1 MKILN
6 LARVKEILREI
17 DIVPAIEEGFIKY
30 SAGLAVIPPVGE
42 LLFAD
47 PPGDV
52 HIKYGYL
59 LNDDYY
65 VIKVAS
71 GFYNN
76 PGLGLSSG
84 NGLNLLFSQKTGEL
98 ICILLDEGFLTNI
111 RTAAA
116 GAVVAKYLAPEKV
129 SRIGVLGAGIQ
140 GKLQV
145 EYLKPFIN
153 CRDILVF
160 GTGQVELDCY
170 RDEMEGRGYRVKTT
184 IDAGEVAEE
193 CNFIVTAT
201 PSKGALLKAIQIKP
215 GTHITAVGSDTPEKQ
230 ELDELILAKADMVVA
245 DSISQC
251 MSRGEIHHAVSKG
264 VITREKIVELGDII
278 AGRRAGRVSDE
289 QITVADLT
297 GVAVQDLQISKVV
310 YEASG
315 DTK

>member
-17 DIVPAIEEGFIKY
+17 DIVPAIEEGFKKY

-184 IDAGEVAEE
+184 TDAGEVAEE

>member
-153 CRDILVF
+153 CRDIIVF

-184 IDAGEVAEE
+184 TDAGEVAEE
-193 CNFIVTAT
+193 CN
-201 PSKGALLKAIQIKP
+201 
-215 GTHITAVGSDTPEKQ
+215 
-230 ELDELILAKADMVVA
+230 
-245 DSISQC
+245 
-251 MSRGEIHHAVSKG
+251 
-264 VITREKIVELGDII
+264 
-278 AGRRAGRVSDE
+278 
-289 QITVADLT
+289 
-297 GVAVQDLQISKVV
+297 
-310 YEASG
+310 
-315 DTK
+315 